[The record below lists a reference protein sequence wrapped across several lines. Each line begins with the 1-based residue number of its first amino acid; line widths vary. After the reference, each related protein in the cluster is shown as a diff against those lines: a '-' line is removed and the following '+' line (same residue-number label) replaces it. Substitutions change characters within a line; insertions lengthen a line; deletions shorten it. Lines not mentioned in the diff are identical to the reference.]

1 IRARATRAPAA
12 RLPTS
17 SRDPRVPRGTC
28 RRPSP
33 RGGRAARAA
42 LKLNSH
48 RAAGRILCRRLKY
61 ATGYCRPRWGEGSP
75 APARVRAAPGRV
87 PRMEVSRGAPRA
99 LHAACR
105 ASSPLSRPART
116 PPALPAPRPHVP
128 ARALQGLAAPLPCA
142 WPQGLPAGASLFA
155 RACAQGCSTPT
166 EVSRGLSSPHARVP
180 AATYPGHCPPLRPMH
195 SRNACRPAGIALCA
209 RHLGQLVNLCCRARA
224 CSANGGLAA
233 GQPRATARCLPR
245 ERALSRP
252 RAHPRPCPP
261 PCASASSPRI
271 GRGSPLAEEGSTCA
285 WPQGLPAGLAFCRGL
300 PPSVSLLV
308 LPSLHP
314 KGAVHGLASGSKKL
328 LKPYIGGQCSSPLGC
343 LSGMAMGR
351 PPWGPPSLAGAPA
364 HTCSVLVHRT
374 VDAPS
379 ASVIPQAPLWPCG
392 CVRYPVLLT
401 RAREFEGF
409 VAPIRLAPSRARG
422 GLEACSVFLACPAIL
437 RTAASAHGASPVL
450 SDAERYAWARGRLGL
465 AVPKLRAF
473 VLDANDCRAR
483 LDLAQRV
490 VRASASPRNATWLIL
505 PVVICLSQR
514 LSHACV
520 SMN

>member
-1 IRARATRAPAA
+1 MPPGWDCLVRAPSWPASKPLLSRPGVFREWRLAAGHRAHCTLLAARARAVT
-12 RLPTS
+12 
-17 SRDPRVPRGTC
+17 
-28 RRPSP
+28 
-33 RGGRAARAA
+33 
-42 LKLNSH
+42 
-48 RAAGRILCRRLKY
+48 
-61 ATGYCRPRWGEGSP
+61 
-75 APARVRAAPGRV
+75 
-87 PRMEVSRGAPRA
+87 
-99 LHAACR
+99 
-105 ASSPLSRPART
+105 PART
-116 PPALPAPRPHVP
+116 PPALPAPMCQRELSKDWPRLSSCGRGVNLCLAP
-128 ARALQGLAAPLPCA
+128 RIAR
-142 WPQGLPAGASLFA
+142 GASL
-155 RACAQGCSTPT
+155 
-166 EVSRGLSSPHARVP
+166 
-180 AATYPGHCPPLRPMH
+180 
-195 SRNACRPAGIALCA
+195 
-209 RHLGQLVNLCCRARA
+209 
-224 CSANGGLAA
+224 
-233 GQPRATARCLPR
+233 LPR
-245 ERALSRP
+245 LAPER
-252 RAHPRPCPP
+252 
-261 PCASASSPRI
+261 
-271 GRGSPLAEEGSTCA
+271 
-285 WPQGLPAGLAFCRGL
+285 
-300 PPSVSLLV
+300 
-308 LPSLHP
+308 
-314 KGAVHGLASGSKKL
+314 
-328 LKPYIGGQCSSPLGC
+328 
-343 LSGMAMGR
+343 
-351 PPWGPPSLAGAPA
+351 
-364 HTCSVLVHRT
+364 SVLVHRT